1 MTPRPAFC
9 SLLNTMYIVLNKKKL
24 KGDLMT
30 ERKID
35 YSKIELLEPVWKD
48 NYVAIAANSSNE
60 YVPYLSVY
68 LESIKANAESNTN
81 YDVVIL
87 EQSITEENKRILK
100 ESFETERNLSL
111 RFFNPSKLF
120 ENSNLYVSHFYLCK
134 ESYYRLGAPIIFSN
148 YKKVI
153 FTDVDLI
160 FNNDPKKLYE
170 RDMQGALVLSV
181 LEPVWSAWI
190 NQNATVSGV
199 DIVNY
204 SKNILRLENMH
215 RYFNTGVML
224 MNIERLNQNGY
235 GEQLLS
241 KLTNGVH
248 YLYQDQDILNE
259 VLGMNLGVL
268 PWEWNYE
275 VLDPRVKLNANENIR
290 NYSTTEK
297 KSIIHWIGSNKP
309 WVKPDKS
316 FAYIWWQYAR
326 RSPYYE
332 IILQRMF
339 AGIKNKSALSKEDF
353 ACVTSYRKNVLA
365 YWRYKLLS
373 KITFGKTKK
382 HYKEKRTLWKEK
394 IKRAEEIKGR
404 V

>member
-1 MTPRPAFC
+1 
-9 SLLNTMYIVLNKKKL
+9 
-24 KGDLMT
+24 MT

-87 EQSITEENKRILK
+87 EQSITDENKRILK
-100 ESFETERNLSL
+100 EAFETERNLSL

-148 YKKVI
+148 YKRLI

-160 FNNDPKKLYE
+160 FNNDPKILYNLE
-170 RDMQGALVLSV
+170 MSDYFVLAVIESI
-181 LEPVWSAWI
+181 WSAWVNTKAI
-190 NQNATVSGV
+190 VTGI
-199 DIVNY
+199 DIIDY
-204 SKNILRLENMH
+204 SKNILKLKDEH
-215 RYFNTGVML
+215 QYFNTGVML
-224 MNIERLNQNGY
+224 MDIEKLNKNRCS
-235 GEQLLS
+235 EHLLL
-241 KLTNGVH
+241 KLTDEIN
-248 YLYQDQDILNE
+248 YLYQDQDIINI
-259 VLGMNLGVL
+259 VLASHIGRL

-275 VLDPRVKLNANENIR
+275 IIKDSIR
-290 NYSTTEK
+290 LKMRPDIRDYCSNQN
-297 KSIIHWIGSNKP
+297 KSIIHWLGPRKP
-309 WVKPDKS
+309 WNYPERE